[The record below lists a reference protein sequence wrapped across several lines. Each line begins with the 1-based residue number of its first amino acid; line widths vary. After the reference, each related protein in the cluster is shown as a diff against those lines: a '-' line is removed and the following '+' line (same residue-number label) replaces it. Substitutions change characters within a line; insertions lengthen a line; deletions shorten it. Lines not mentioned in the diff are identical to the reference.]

1 MVAILFYVK
10 YDKESQMAY
19 KDLMNSEI
27 EFKTF
32 EVRGKNIADRLKS
45 SQITKVPTLL
55 IPSKGQK
62 IEGYLAIKK
71 MIDKVEQYSMRMK
84 RVLRE
89 SDSSESEKVKRVP
102 VKEEA
107 SEKEESE
114 PEESE
119 SSEKEESEPEE
130 IESSEKEES
139 EPEDEDD
146 ELEI

>member
-19 KDLMNSEI
+19 KDLMNSII

-32 EVRGKNIADRLKS
+32 EIRGKNVSERLKS
-45 SQITKVPTLL
+45 LMITKVPTLV
-55 IPSKGQK
+55 IPSKKQK

-71 MIDKVEQYSMRMK
+71 MIDKVEQYQTRMK

-89 SDSSESEKVKRVP
+89 EESSETVLE
-102 VKEEA
+102 
-107 SEKEESE
+107 EESE
-114 PEESE
+114 PSDNVVEEDNESE
-119 SSEKEESEPEE
+119 QSQEEDNIQEDESEPSEE
-130 IESSEKEES
+130 EE
-139 EPEDEDD
+139 